1 MEQKYS
7 SSSIQVLKGLE
18 AVRKRPGM
26 YIGTTNEVGLH
37 HLIWEIIDNSIDET
51 LAGFANTITV
61 VITNNNEIIVK
72 DNGRGIP
79 IDIHPETKKSALE
92 TVFTVLHAG
101 GKFSSDTYKISGG
114 LHGVGASVVNALSLY
129 VEVMVLR
136 DNKIHRQ
143 VFSDGGTKISALEI
157 IGNTDVQGTLV
168 KFKPDPEIFKETIN
182 FDFKTIQN
190 KLKQMAFLN
199 RGVTINLYDQRSDKE
214 ISYNFENGIEDYV
227 TEINSGKN
235 KINEN
240 VFSVNE
246 SFNDIAIEFA
256 MQYNDSYTEN
266 LFSFCNNIFTSEGGT
281 HEEGLRQALVK
292 VINNY
297 LNEST
302 KNVKKTKFTWDD
314 IKEGIVCV
322 LSIKHM
328 DPQFE
333 GQTKAKLSNLDAK
346 EAVNQVITEKLK
358 DYLLKNPE
366 DSKKI
371 IEKNMLSQKA
381 RIAAMRA
388 REDTRRK
395 SALDNFSLPGKLA
408 DCESKDADL
417 CELYLV
423 EGDSAG
429 GSAKTGRNRK
439 YQAILPLRGK
449 VLNVEKVKEGRA
461 FENTEIQS
469 IVTAIG
475 TGIKDNLDLEKIR
488 YKKIIIMTDADVDGA
503 HIRTLLLTFFYRY
516 MNKIVKNGNI
526 YVAQPPL
533 YKIEAG
539 KKNAYAY
546 NDQELEVLKAEQFKD
561 LKYTIQRYKGLGEMD
576 PIQLW
581 ETTMDPERRTIL
593 QIKATDSFLDNEVFS
608 SLMGEN
614 IESRRKFITDNAQFV
629 ENIDF

>member
-26 YIGTTNEVGLH
+26 YIGATNEVGLH

-61 VITNNNEIIVK
+61 VITDNNEIIVK

-79 IDIHPETKKSALE
+79 IDIHPDTKKSALE

-143 VFSDGGTKISALEI
+143 VFSDGGTKISTMEV
-157 IGNTDVQGTLV
+157 IGQTDVQGTLV
-168 KFKPDPEIFKETIN
+168 KFKPDPEIFKQTID

-235 KINEN
+235 KINDT

-246 SFNDIAIEFA
+246 TFNDIVIEFA
-256 MQYNDSYTEN
+256 MQYNDTYSEN
-266 LFSFCNNIFTSEGGT
+266 LYSFCNNIFTSEGGT
-281 HEEGLRQALVK
+281 HEEGLRQAMVK

-302 KNVKKTKFTWDD
+302 KNLKKTKFTWDD

-333 GQTKAKLSNLDAK
+333 GQTKSKLSNQDAK
-346 EAVNQVITEKLK
+346 EAVNQIISEKLK
-358 DYLLKNPE
+358 DFLLKNPE

-539 KKNAYAY
+539 KKSAYAY

-561 LKYTIQRYKGLGEMD
+561 TKYTIQRYKGLGEMD

-629 ENIDF
+629 ENLDF